1 MKELYYTINAINVV
15 KDIVNN
21 VFRKK
26 PCGLL
31 LGFVLFFLL
40 ISNSSYS
47 SSLCDSTSLKM
58 MEETWRVFRTIH
70 PLGYQTVGLKKSGD
84 TCIFV
89 MSEPAEWVKAEE
101 LQGLFHEFGGQLIIG
116 RKSFGY
122 DGGLY
127 DAIGCAKLD
136 TLELKVFERHLFKL
150 LYGSDYKPY
159 YTDLNTPYEHVYFS
173 SIKLDYATFLLSW
186 DDWKQTEKFIIPSR
200 TDHTINKLL
209 LLKMDS
215 SNELYYSRKRGF
227 VLWRINPIEISLA
240 DTLFRAN
247 ARKFA
252 LDTDLI
258 VHTFSEHN
266 CLYIVGRERE
276 IPVTVLPP
284 LRGETICSIVKN
296 KRREMSVIITP
307 DSMINI
313 SDAMDST
320 CWATPILM
328 DHPIRN
334 TEFGN
339 LLILA
344 DFMLKSWSENAN
356 VRELFVNYPL
366 PEKFR
371 TQKGVAD
378 ELGFKPKYLWQLSY
392 CLRSGSI
399 PPSYLTMND
408 RITDKAIEIGN
419 DAYHYFSG
427 LNNTDLVRV
436 CQYANIA
443 QPIIHYPFAWMTKPT
458 FENDSVQWI
467 QSPSMTVSDNPWG
480 YGGII
485 MQAPLV
491 LRNIISNLTKRGIRT
506 PSNLDAIIQR
516 SNVRIAVQNEQLA
529 WERVQQAKKALNQHN
544 TTTTRLELKNANAAY
559 KIAKNNL
566 NSAFSPFI
574 QHPFSARTLN
584 QRYGVQK
591 NPRAV
596 LINRSLGYFQRGF
609 VSEKHNV
616 LPESHQHD
624 SKVENNEKQVEGKS
638 PSWRERLQKK
648 VFEKSKKINT
658 IETKG
663 NLYMIYGYILK
674 FNDDGEYYSNY
685 AA

>member
-1 MKELYYTINAINVV
+1 MKELYYTIIAMNVV

-40 ISNSSYS
+40 ISNSSYA
-47 SSLCDSTSLKM
+47 SSLCDSTSLKI
-58 MEETWRVFRTIH
+58 MEETWHEFRTIH
-70 PLGYQTVGLKKSGD
+70 PFGYQTVGLKKSGD
-84 TCIFV
+84 TCVFV
-89 MSEPAEWVKAEE
+89 MSEPAECVKAEE
-101 LQGLFHEFGGQLIIG
+101 LQGLFNEYGGQLIIG

-127 DAIGCAKLD
+127 DAIGCAILD
-136 TLELKVFERHLFKL
+136 TLEFKVFERHLFKL

-159 YTDLNTPYEHVYFS
+159 YTNLNTPYEHVYFS
-173 SIKLDYATFLLSW
+173 SIKIDYTTFLLSW

-328 DHPIRN
+328 DQPIRN

-356 VRELFVNYPL
+356 VKELFVDYPL
-366 PEKFR
+366 PDKFR

-378 ELGFKPKYLWQLSY
+378 ELGFNPKYLWELSS
-392 CLRSGSI
+392 CCIRTGSLS
-399 PPSYLTMND
+399 PLYLTMND
-408 RITDKAIEIGN
+408 RITEKAREIGN
-419 DAYHYFSG
+419 VAHDFFSG

-443 QPIIHYPFAWMTKPT
+443 QPIIHYSFAWMTKPT

-467 QSPSMTVSDNPWG
+467 QSPSMTVSDKPWG
-480 YGGII
+480 YGGVII
-485 MQAPLV
+485 QGPLTKG
-491 LRNIISNLTKRGIRT
+491 ISNVAKKGLKTRPK
-506 PSNLDAIIQR
+506 
-516 SNVRIAVQNEQLA
+516 VRKPVQNKQLPR
-529 WERVQQAKKALNQHN
+529 RVPPTDKALNQRN
-544 TTTTRLELKNANAAY
+544 THTARQRLLNAKAAQA
-559 KIAKNNL
+559 IDKNNL
-566 NSAFSPFI
+566 NSKSSFVLDAAAAKAHNKRLGLQI
-574 QHPFSARTLN
+574 
-584 QRYGVQK
+584 
-591 NPRAV
+591 NPREV
-596 LINRSLGYFQRGF
+596 LINGSLDYPQRGF
-609 VSEKHNV
+609 ASEKHNV
-616 LPESHQHD
+616 LPESQQYD
-624 SKVENNEKQVEGKS
+624 SKVDNNEKQDEGKS
-638 PSWRERLQKK
+638 SSWRERLQKK